1 MRFVGRSFSKFFQSG
16 TCPFASSLRD
26 FLFIPAVF
34 DAIAIACQRIRAESQ
49 NREHTPPSRRAPPSS
64 HGLGPQNSQRGAAPL
79 ACSQTPYCVYRVLAR
94 GK

>member
-34 DAIAIACQRIRAESQ
+34 DAIAIACQGFEQSLKTASILLLHAA
-49 NREHTPPSRRAPPSS
+49 RRHPAMDLVRKTLNVVRHP
-64 HGLGPQNSQRGAAPL
+64 
-79 ACSQTPYCVYRVLAR
+79 
-94 GK
+94 